1 MATTF
6 SVSSGDY
13 MRPWRNCDIK
23 HFPEDASQTFKKGE
37 VLIQGGAGLENKVKI
52 ASDNPTSA
60 IVGVAAEDASGVTG
74 QKVAVYVARGDAEFI
89 VRTISTD
96 AVDFSD
102 IGTARAIEKDA
113 TNVIWV
119 ADTSDAGNDSI
130 VIQEYRDPS
139 TREVQTTEGDSS
151 VWAVVRFVPGATV
164 WGPGAGV

>member
-6 SVSSGDY
+6 AVGSGDY

-23 HFPEDASQTFKKGE
+23 HFPEAASQTFKKGE
-37 VLIQGGAGLENKVKI
+37 VLIQGGAGVENQVRV
-52 ASDNPTSA
+52 ASDNPTAA
-60 IVGVAAEDASGVTG
+60 IVGVAAEDASGTTG

-96 AVDFSD
+96 PVDFSD

-119 ADTSDAGNDSI
+119 TDTSDAGNDSV
-130 VIQEYRDPS
+130 VIQEYRDPG
-139 TREVQTTEGDSS
+139 TREAQTTEGDSS
-151 VWAVVRFVPGATV
+151 VWAVVRFAPGATV